1 MSSDEHPA
9 RAAGLASQAAVRARD
24 KAAWLALFA
33 ADGIVED
40 PIGPSGFDP
49 EGKGHRGPE
58 AIAAFWDKAIAGTES
73 IEFLFGDSFA
83 CGAEVAFTGTIRSI
97 VGGYSIDAEGVFTYK
112 VDDAGKIL
120 ALRAFWEVDRA
131 MATAGRAGGGASGAT
146 GPA

>member
-1 MSSDEHPA
+1 MSAAEHPA

-24 KAAWLALFA
+24 KNAWLALFA

-58 AIAAFWDKAIAGTES
+58 AIAAFWDMAIAKTDD

-83 CGAEVAFTGTIRSI
+83 CGDEVAFTGTIRSTL
-97 VGGYSIDAEGVFTYK
+97 GGHRIDADGVFTYR
-112 VDDAGKIL
+112 VDAAGKIA

-131 MATAGRAGGGASGAT
+131 MGTAVRVD
-146 GPA
+146 

>member
-1 MSSDEHPA
+1 MSAEHPA

-24 KAAWLALFA
+24 KDAWVALFA

-58 AIAAFWDKAIAGTES
+58 AIAAFWEKAIAKTDS

-83 CGAEVAFTGTIRSI
+83 CGHEVAFTGVIRSVI
-97 VGGYSIDAEGVFTYK
+97 GGYRIDAEGVFTYR
-112 VDDAGKIL
+112 VDDAGKIA

-131 MATAGRAGGGASGAT
+131 TATATPVG
-146 GPA
+146 